1 MRLSVGRKKIRIGDV
16 LVAAG
21 AITEE
26 QLQEGLAKQ
35 KETGRKLGNA
45 LVDLGFISNDML
57 ITVLTT
63 QLGIDYIELKGAKIE
78 EKVIHMVPES
88 MVTKYQAIPIE
99 VDPDN
104 PNILKVAM
112 ADPMDI
118 MAMDDIGLVTNLQVE
133 PMLASEEGIKNAID
147 KYYGSAQAMEAAE
160 AYRQEQQSA
169 LGGDD
174 EDNSNDEVDNS
185 PIVLLVKQII
195 EGGVRQRASD
205 IHIEALENS
214 VRVRYRIDGALKQVM
229 SYDLSILAG
238 ITARIKIIGG
248 MDIAEKRKP
257 QDGRIT
263 IMVDRREFDVRVS
276 ILPTVFGEK
285 TVMRLTSKDGLTK
298 PKSAL
303 GFDAEQE
310 KVFDNILSNPH
321 GIILVTGPTGSGK
334 STTLY
339 TSLSELN
346 TEDVNIITVED
357 PVEANIN
364 GINQV
369 QVNNK
374 ADMTFAAA
382 LRSILRQDPDI
393 IMIGE
398 IRDGETAGI
407 AVQAA
412 ITGHLVVSTLHTNSA
427 ASTIT
432 RLIDM
437 GIESYIAGDAVVGVI
452 AQRLVR
458 RLCTT
463 CKQPRLVEDE
473 ERAQLGISADEE
485 DVIIY
490 EPQGCP
496 LCNDTGYAGR
506 IGVYEMMPVSR
517 ELQAVIASGA
527 TADVIEK
534 QALKEG
540 MLTLKMGAAKHV
552 LDGITSIAE
561 MNKIV
566 HSTVTVAE
574 GVDMGCLLYTSPSPR
589 DRQKSRMPSSA

>member
-78 EKVIHMVPES
+78 DKVIHMVPES

-160 AYRQEQQSA
+160 AYRQEQQSV

-174 EDNSNDEVDNS
+174 EYNSNDEVDNS

-473 ERAQLGISADEE
+473 ERVQLGIPADEE

-574 GVDMGCLLYTSPSPR
+574 GVDMGEL
-589 DRQKSRMPSSA
+589 

>member
-1 MRLSVGRKKIRIGDV
+1 MRLGMGRKKIRIGDV
-16 LVAAG
+16 LIAAG

-26 QLQEGLAKQ
+26 QLQEALDYQ
-35 KETGRKLGNA
+35 KENGGKLGNV
-45 LVDLGFISNDML
+45 LVELGFISDQIL
-57 ITVLTT
+57 ITLLTQ
-63 QLGIDYIELKGAKIE
+63 QLGIDYISLKGAKIE
-78 EKVIHMVPES
+78 DSVVHLVPEP
-88 MVTKYQAIPIE
+88 MIAKYRVMPVEI
-99 VDPDN
+99 DPDN

-112 ADPMDI
+112 SDPQDLDAI
-118 MAMDDIGLVTNLQVE
+118 DDISLVTNLQVE
-133 PMLASEEGIKNAID
+133 PMLANESDINDAIG

-160 AYRQEQQSA
+160 QYKKEQAVS
-169 LGGDD
+169 LGPD
-174 EDNSNDEVDNS
+174 ENEEGNEDIDNS

-205 IHIEALENS
+205 IHIEALETG

-229 SYDLSILAG
+229 SYDLSILPG

-263 IMVDRREFDVRVS
+263 IMVDRKEFDVRVS

-298 PKSAL
+298 PKSGL
-303 GFDAEQE
+303 GFDEEQL
-310 KVFDNILSNPH
+310 KVFDGILSNPH

-346 TEDVNIITVED
+346 KEDVNIITVED

-369 QVNNK
+369 QVNVK
-374 ADMTFAAA
+374 AEMTFAAA

-398 IRDGETAGI
+398 IRDGETANI

-432 RLIDM
+432 RLVDM
-437 GIESYIAGDAVVGVI
+437 GIEDYIVGDAVVGVI

-463 CKQPRLVEDE
+463 CKQPRYVEDE
-473 ERAQLGISADEE
+473 ERQLLGVPEDEE
-485 DVIIY
+485 DVIVY
-490 EPQGCP
+490 EPVGCP
-496 LCNDTGYAGR
+496 LCNDTGYSGR

-517 ELQAVIASGA
+517 SLQAIIASGA
-527 TADVIEK
+527 TADKIEK

-540 MLTLKMGAAKHV
+540 MLTLRMGAAKHV
-552 LDGITSIAE
+552 LNGITSIAE
-561 MNKIV
+561 MKKIV
-566 HSTVTVAE
+566 HTTQ
-574 GVDMGCLLYTSPSPR
+574 VDLDLETT
-589 DRQKSRMPSSA
+589 DR

>member
-78 EKVIHMVPES
+78 EKVIHMVPEN

-99 VDPDN
+99 IDPDN

-112 ADPMDI
+112 ADPMDS

-160 AYRQEQQSA
+160 AYRQEQQNV
-169 LGGDD
+169 LGGGD
-174 EDNSNDEVDNS
+174 EEEGNEEIDNS

-463 CKQPRLVEDE
+463 CKQPRLVEDD
-473 ERAQLGISADEE
+473 ERVQLGVPADEE

-496 LCNDTGYAGR
+496 LCNDTGYSGR

-574 GVDMGCLLYTSPSPR
+574 GVDMGEL
-589 DRQKSRMPSSA
+589 

>member
-174 EDNSNDEVDNS
+174 EDGSNDEIDNS

-473 ERAQLGISADEE
+473 ERVQLGIPADEE

-566 HSTVTVAE
+566 HSTVTIAE
-574 GVDMGCLLYTSPSPR
+574 GVDMGEL
-589 DRQKSRMPSSA
+589 

>member
-1 MRLSVGRKKIRIGDV
+1 MRISGGRKKIRVGDL
-16 LVAAG
+16 LVEAG

-26 QLQEGLAKQ
+26 ELQEALAYQ
-35 KETGRKLGNA
+35 KEHGGRIGN
-45 LVDLGFISNDML
+45 VIMELGFISQDL
-57 ITVLTT
+57 LVTVLTT
-63 QLGIDYIELKGAKIE
+63 QMGIDYVELKACRLEDDVLKLIPE
-78 EKVIHMVPES
+78 NLVNKYKVIPVSFDE
-88 MVTKYQAIPIE
+88 Y
-99 VDPDN
+99 N
-104 PNILKVAM
+104 PNVLRVAM
-112 ADPMDI
+112 IDPMDLNAI
-118 MAMDDIGLVTNLQVE
+118 DDISISTNLQVE
-133 PMLASEEGIKNAID
+133 PLLAMEDDLNQAIG
-147 KYYGSAQAMEAAE
+147 KYYGNSQAMEAAE
-160 AYRQEQQSA
+160 QYRREMEQDGLTKQE
-169 LGGDD
+169 
-174 EDNSNDEVDNS
+174 EDMFNEEIDNS
-185 PIVLLVKQII
+185 PVVLLVKQII

-205 IHIEALENS
+205 IHIEPLESS

-229 SYDLSILAG
+229 TYDYSLLSAIS
-238 ITARIKIIGG
+238 ARIKIIGG

-276 ILPTVFGEK
+276 MLPTVYGEK

-303 GFDAEQE
+303 GFDPETL
-310 KVFDNILSNPH
+310 KVFDGILSNPH

-357 PVEANIN
+357 PVEANID

-369 QVNNK
+369 QVNVK
-374 ADMTFAAA
+374 AEMTFAAA

-398 IRDGETAGI
+398 IRDGETAQI

-427 ASTIT
+427 ASTVT
-432 RLIDM
+432 RIIDM
-437 GIESYIAGDAVVGVI
+437 GIEPYVAGDALVGVI

-458 RLCTT
+458 RLCTS
-463 CKQPRLVEDE
+463 CKQARLAEPEEKKILGVDE
-473 ERAQLGISADEE
+473 DEE
-485 DVIIY
+485 DVIVY
-490 EPQGCP
+490 EPAGCT
-496 LCNDTGYAGR
+496 LCGDTGYAGR
-506 IGVYEMMPVSR
+506 IGVYEMMPVSK
-517 ELQAVIASGA
+517 ELQAVIARGS

-534 QALKEG
+534 QALAEG

-552 LDGITSIAE
+552 LNGITSMME
-561 MNKIV
+561 MKKIV
-566 HSTVTVAE
+566 
-574 GVDMGCLLYTSPSPR
+574 YTTG
-589 DRQKSRMPSSA
+589 DEY

>member
-1 MRLSVGRKKIRIGDV
+1 MRLSVWRKKIRIGDV

-78 EKVIHMVPES
+78 DKVIHMVPES

-160 AYRQEQQSA
+160 AYRQEQQSV

-473 ERAQLGISADEE
+473 ERVQLGIPADEE

-574 GVDMGCLLYTSPSPR
+574 GVDMGEL
-589 DRQKSRMPSSA
+589 

>member
-1 MRLSVGRKKIRIGDV
+1 VGRKKIRIGDV

-174 EDNSNDEVDNS
+174 EDTSNDEVDNS

-574 GVDMGCLLYTSPSPR
+574 GVDMGEL
-589 DRQKSRMPSSA
+589 

>member
-78 EKVIHMVPES
+78 EKVIHMVPEN

-99 VDPDN
+99 IDPDN

-160 AYRQEQQSA
+160 AYRQEQQNV
-169 LGGDD
+169 LGGGD
-174 EDNSNDEVDNS
+174 EEEGNEEIDNS

-364 GINQV
+364 GINPV

-463 CKQPRLVEDE
+463 CKQPRLVEDD
-473 ERAQLGISADEE
+473 ERVQLGVPADEE

-496 LCNDTGYAGR
+496 LCNDTGYSGR

-574 GVDMGCLLYTSPSPR
+574 GVDMGEL
-589 DRQKSRMPSSA
+589 

>member
-21 AITEE
+21 AITED

-45 LVDLGFISNDML
+45 LVDLGFISNEML

-78 EKVIHMVPES
+78 DKVIHMVPENL
-88 MVTKYQAIPIE
+88 VTKYQAVPIE
-99 VDPDN
+99 IDPDN

-112 ADPMDI
+112 SDPMDI
-118 MAMDDIGLVTNLQVE
+118 IAIDDIGLVTNMQVE
-133 PMLASEEGIKNAID
+133 PMLASEEAIRD
-147 KYYGSAQAMEAAE
+147 AINKYYGSAQAMEAAE
-160 AYRQEQQSA
+160 LYRQEQASA
-169 LGGDD
+169 LGS
-174 EDNSNDEVDNS
+174 EEEETNEEIDNS

-205 IHIEALENS
+205 IHIEALEGS

-229 SYDLSILAG
+229 SYDLSVLAG

-303 GFDAEQE
+303 GFDKEQE

-463 CKQPRLVEDE
+463 CKQPRLVEDDE
-473 ERAQLGISADEE
+473 KAQLGIPADEE

-496 LCNDTGYAGR
+496 LCNDTGFSGR

-517 ELQAVIASGA
+517 HLQAVIATGA

-540 MLTLKMGAAKHV
+540 MMTLKMGAAKHV
-552 LDGITSIAE
+552 VDGITSISE

-574 GVDMGCLLYTSPSPR
+574 GVDME
-589 DRQKSRMPSSA
+589 

>member
-1 MRLSVGRKKIRIGDV
+1 MRLGMGRKKIRIGDV
-16 LVAAG
+16 LIAAG

-26 QLQEGLAKQ
+26 QLQEALAYQ
-35 KETGRKLGNA
+35 KENGGKLGNV
-45 LVDLGFISNDML
+45 LVELGFISDQIL
-57 ITVLTT
+57 ITLLTQ
-63 QLGIDYIELKGAKIE
+63 QLGIDYISLKGAKIE
-78 EKVIHMVPES
+78 DSVVHLVPEP
-88 MVTKYQAIPIE
+88 MIAKYRVMPVEI
-99 VDPDN
+99 DPDN

-112 ADPMDI
+112 SDPQDLDAI
-118 MAMDDIGLVTNLQVE
+118 DDISLVTNLQVE
-133 PMLASEEGIKNAID
+133 PMLASETDINDAIG

-160 AYRQEQQSA
+160 QYKKEQAVS
-169 LGGDD
+169 LGPDEGEEGNDD
-174 EDNSNDEVDNS
+174 IDNS

-205 IHIEALENS
+205 IHIEALETG

-263 IMVDRREFDVRVS
+263 IMVDRKEFDVRVS

-298 PKSAL
+298 PKSGL
-303 GFDAEQE
+303 GFDEEQL
-310 KVFDNILSNPH
+310 KVFDGILSNPH

-346 TEDVNIITVED
+346 KEDVNIITVED

-369 QVNNK
+369 QVNVK
-374 ADMTFAAA
+374 AEMTFAAA

-398 IRDGETAGI
+398 IRDGETANI

-432 RLIDM
+432 RLVDM
-437 GIESYIAGDAVVGVI
+437 GIEDYIVGDAVVGVI

-463 CKQPRLVEDE
+463 CKQPRYVEDE
-473 ERAQLGISADEE
+473 ERQLLGVSEDEE
-485 DVIIY
+485 DVIVY
-490 EPQGCP
+490 EPVGCP
-496 LCNDTGYAGR
+496 LCNDTGYSGR

-517 ELQAVIASGA
+517 SLQAIIASGA
-527 TADVIEK
+527 TADKIEK

-540 MLTLKMGAAKHV
+540 MLTLRMGAAKHV
-552 LDGITSIAE
+552 LNGITSIAE
-561 MNKIV
+561 MKKIV
-566 HSTVTVAE
+566 HTTQ
-574 GVDMGCLLYTSPSPR
+574 VDLDLETT
-589 DRQKSRMPSSA
+589 DR

>member
-1 MRLSVGRKKIRIGDV
+1 MRLGMGRKKIRIGDV
-16 LVAAG
+16 LIAAG

-26 QLQEGLAKQ
+26 QLQEALDYQ
-35 KETGRKLGNA
+35 KENGGKLGNV
-45 LVDLGFISNDML
+45 LVELGFISDQIL
-57 ITVLTT
+57 ITLLTQ
-63 QLGIDYIELKGAKIE
+63 QLGIDYISLKGAKIE
-78 EKVIHMVPES
+78 YRVMPVEI
-88 MVTKYQAIPIE
+88 
-99 VDPDN
+99 DPDN

-112 ADPMDI
+112 SDPQDLDAI
-118 MAMDDIGLVTNLQVE
+118 DDISLVTNLQVE
-133 PMLASEEGIKNAID
+133 PMLANESDINDAIGQ
-147 KYYGSAQAMEAAE
+147 YYGSAQAMEAAE
-160 AYRQEQQSA
+160 QYKKEQAVS
-169 LGGDD
+169 LGPD
-174 EDNSNDEVDNS
+174 ENEEGNEDIDNS

-205 IHIEALENS
+205 IHIEALETG

-229 SYDLSILAG
+229 SYDLSILSG

-263 IMVDRREFDVRVS
+263 IMVDRKEFDVRVS

-298 PKSAL
+298 PKSGL
-303 GFDAEQE
+303 GFDEEQL
-310 KVFDNILSNPH
+310 KVFDGILSNPH

-346 TEDVNIITVED
+346 KEDVNIITVED

-369 QVNNK
+369 QVNVK
-374 ADMTFAAA
+374 AEMTFAAA

-398 IRDGETAGI
+398 IRDGETANI

-432 RLIDM
+432 RLVDM
-437 GIESYIAGDAVVGVI
+437 GIEDYIVGDAVVGVI

-458 RLCTT
+458 RLCTN
-463 CKQPRLVEDE
+463 CKQPRYVEDE
-473 ERAQLGISADEE
+473 ERQLLGVPEDEE
-485 DVIIY
+485 DVIVY
-490 EPQGCP
+490 EPVGCP
-496 LCNDTGYAGR
+496 LCNDTGYSGR

-517 ELQAVIASGA
+517 SLQAIIASGA
-527 TADVIEK
+527 TADKIEK

-540 MLTLKMGAAKHV
+540 MLTLRMGAAKHV
-552 LDGITSIAE
+552 LNGITNLTNERRKHRLTALW
-561 MNKIV
+561 
-566 HSTVTVAE
+566 VTMFLT
-574 GVDMGCLLYTSPSPR
+574 GFGGDKLKLLTH
-589 DRQKSRMPSSA
+589 K

>member
-26 QLQEGLAKQ
+26 QLQEGLARQ

-63 QLGIDYIELKGAKIE
+63 QLGIDYIDLKGAKIE
-78 EKVIHMVPES
+78 DKVIHMVPES

-574 GVDMGCLLYTSPSPR
+574 GVDMGEL
-589 DRQKSRMPSSA
+589 

>member
-1 MRLSVGRKKIRIGDV
+1 MRLGMGRKKIRIGDV
-16 LVAAG
+16 LIAAG

-26 QLQEGLAKQ
+26 QLQEALDYQ
-35 KETGRKLGNA
+35 KENGGKLGNV
-45 LVDLGFISNDML
+45 LVELGFISDQIL
-57 ITVLTT
+57 ITLLTQ
-63 QLGIDYIELKGAKIE
+63 QLGIDYISLKGAKIE
-78 EKVIHMVPES
+78 DSVVHLVPEP
-88 MVTKYQAIPIE
+88 MIAKYRVMPVEI
-99 VDPDN
+99 DPDN

-112 ADPMDI
+112 SDPQDLDAI
-118 MAMDDIGLVTNLQVE
+118 DDISLVTNLQVE
-133 PMLASEEGIKNAID
+133 PMLANESDINDAIG

-160 AYRQEQQSA
+160 QYKKEQAVS
-169 LGGDD
+169 LGPDENEEGNDD
-174 EDNSNDEVDNS
+174 IDNS

-205 IHIEALENS
+205 IHIEALETG

-229 SYDLSILAG
+229 SYDLSILPG

-263 IMVDRREFDVRVS
+263 IMVDRKEFDVRVS

-298 PKSAL
+298 PKSGL
-303 GFDAEQE
+303 GFDEEQL
-310 KVFDNILSNPH
+310 KVFDGILSNPH

-346 TEDVNIITVED
+346 KEDVNIIRVED

-369 QVNNK
+369 QVNVK
-374 ADMTFAAA
+374 AEMTFAAA

-398 IRDGETAGI
+398 IRDGETANI

-432 RLIDM
+432 RLVDM
-437 GIESYIAGDAVVGVI
+437 GIEDYIVGDAVVGVI

-458 RLCTT
+458 RLCTN
-463 CKQPRLVEDE
+463 CKQPRYVEDE
-473 ERAQLGISADEE
+473 ERQLLGVPEDEE
-485 DVIIY
+485 DVIVY
-490 EPQGCP
+490 EPVGCP
-496 LCNDTGYAGR
+496 LCNDTGYSGR

-517 ELQAVIASGA
+517 SLQAIIASGA
-527 TADVIEK
+527 TADKIEK

-540 MLTLKMGAAKHV
+540 MLTLRMGAAKHV
-552 LDGITSIAE
+552 LNGITSIAE
-561 MNKIV
+561 MKKIV
-566 HSTVTVAE
+566 HTTQ
-574 GVDMGCLLYTSPSPR
+574 VDLDLETT
-589 DRQKSRMPSSA
+589 DR

>member
-1 MRLSVGRKKIRIGDV
+1 MRLSSGRKKIRIGDL
-16 LVAAG
+16 LVEAG
-21 AITEE
+21 AITSDELEE
-26 QLQEGLAKQ
+26 AIAYQ
-35 KETGRKLGNA
+35 KENGGKLGTV
-45 LVDLGFISNDML
+45 LVNQGFISQELL

-63 QLGIDYIELKGAKIE
+63 QMGIDFIELKACKLDDDIL
-78 EKVIHMVPES
+78 KLVPENLIN
-88 MVTKYQAIPIE
+88 KYKAIPIGYDE
-99 VDPDN
+99 NN

-112 ADPMDI
+112 VDPMDLNAI
-118 MAMDDIGLVTNLQVE
+118 DDIGIATNTQVE
-133 PMLASEEGIKNAID
+133 PMLAMEEDMNETIG
-147 KYYGSAQAMEAAE
+147 KYFGNAQAMEAAE
-160 AYRQEQQSA
+160 QYRKERESDMLSEAEEEA
-169 LGGDD
+169 LN
-174 EDNSNDEVDNS
+174 EDIENS

-205 IHIEALENS
+205 IHIEPLESS

-229 SYDLSILAG
+229 SYDYTLLSAIS
-238 ITARIKIIGG
+238 ARIKIIGG

-276 ILPTVFGEK
+276 ILPTVYGEK

-303 GFDAEQE
+303 GFGPQE
-310 KVFDNILSNPH
+310 LKVFDGILSNPH

-357 PVEANIN
+357 PVEANID

-369 QVNNK
+369 QVNVK
-374 ADMTFAAA
+374 AELTFAAA

-398 IRDGETAGI
+398 IRDGETAQI

-427 ASTIT
+427 ASTVT
-432 RLIDM
+432 RIIDM
-437 GIESYIAGDAVVGVI
+437 GIEPYVAGDALVGVI

-458 RLCTT
+458 RLCNS
-463 CKQPRLVEDE
+463 CKQPRLAEDDE
-473 ERAQLGISADEE
+473 KMILGVDM
-485 DVIIY
+485 DDDTVVY
-490 EPQGCP
+490 EPVGCP
-496 LCNDTGYAGR
+496 LCGDTGYSGR
-506 IGVYEMMPVSR
+506 IGVYEMMPVSK
-517 ELQAVIASGA
+517 ELQAVIARGS

-534 QALKEG
+534 QALSEG

-552 LDGITSIAE
+552 LAGITSLAE
-561 MNKIV
+561 MKKI
-566 HSTVTVAE
+566 TYETGDE
-574 GVDMGCLLYTSPSPR
+574 Y
-589 DRQKSRMPSSA
+589 

>member
-1 MRLSVGRKKIRIGDV
+1 MRLNVGRKKIRIGDV

-99 VDPDN
+99 IDPDN

-118 MAMDDIGLVTNLQVE
+118 MAMDDIGLVTSLQVE

-174 EDNSNDEVDNS
+174 EDGSNDEIDNS

-473 ERAQLGISADEE
+473 ERIQLGVPADEE

-517 ELQAVIASGA
+517 ALQAVIASGA

-566 HSTVTVAE
+566 HSTVTVVE
-574 GVDMGCLLYTSPSPR
+574 GVDMG
-589 DRQKSRMPSSA
+589 

>member
-1 MRLSVGRKKIRIGDV
+1 MRLGMGRKKIRIGDV
-16 LVAAG
+16 LIAAG

-26 QLQEGLAKQ
+26 QLQEALDYQ
-35 KETGRKLGNA
+35 KENGGKLGNV
-45 LVDLGFISNDML
+45 LVELGFISDQIL
-57 ITVLTT
+57 ITLLTQ
-63 QLGIDYIELKGAKIE
+63 QLGIDYISLKGAKIE
-78 EKVIHMVPES
+78 DSVVHLVPEP
-88 MVTKYQAIPIE
+88 MIAKYRVMPVEI
-99 VDPDN
+99 DPDN

-112 ADPMDI
+112 SDPQDLDAI
-118 MAMDDIGLVTNLQVE
+118 DDISLVTNLQVE
-133 PMLASEEGIKNAID
+133 PMLANESDINDAIG

-160 AYRQEQQSA
+160 QYKKEQAVS
-169 LGGDD
+169 LGPDENEEGNDD
-174 EDNSNDEVDNS
+174 IDNS

-205 IHIEALENS
+205 IHIEALETG

-229 SYDLSILAG
+229 SYDLSILPG

-263 IMVDRREFDVRVS
+263 IMVDRKEFDVRVS

-298 PKSAL
+298 PKSGL
-303 GFDAEQE
+303 GFDEEQL
-310 KVFDNILSNPH
+310 KVFDGILSNPH

-346 TEDVNIITVED
+346 KEDVNIITVED

-369 QVNNK
+369 QVNVK
-374 ADMTFAAA
+374 AEMTFAAA

-398 IRDGETAGI
+398 IRDGETANI

-432 RLIDM
+432 RLVDM
-437 GIESYIAGDAVVGVI
+437 GIEDYIVGDAVVGVI

-458 RLCTT
+458 RLCTN
-463 CKQPRLVEDE
+463 CKQPRYVEDE
-473 ERAQLGISADEE
+473 ERQLLGVPEDEE
-485 DVIIY
+485 DVIVY
-490 EPQGCP
+490 EPVGCP
-496 LCNDTGYAGR
+496 LCNDTGYTGR

-517 ELQAVIASGA
+517 SLQAIIASGA
-527 TADVIEK
+527 TADKIEK

-540 MLTLKMGAAKHV
+540 MLTLRMGAAKHV
-552 LDGITSIAE
+552 LNGITSIAE
-561 MNKIV
+561 MKKIV
-566 HSTVTVAE
+566 HTTQ
-574 GVDMGCLLYTSPSPR
+574 VDLDLETT
-589 DRQKSRMPSSA
+589 DR